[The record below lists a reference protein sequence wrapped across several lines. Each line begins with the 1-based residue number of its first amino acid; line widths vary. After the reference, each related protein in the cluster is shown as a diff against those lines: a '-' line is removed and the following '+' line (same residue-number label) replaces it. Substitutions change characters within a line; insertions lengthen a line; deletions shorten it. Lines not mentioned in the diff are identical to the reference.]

1 MGGVRHKVLAR
12 ASGLSLSMVRKVCS
26 GQARADIAPDLGTI
40 QRFSEWLKR
49 DNNSAPGLPDNHA
62 QGTSPRKEAGT

>member
-1 MGGVRHKVLAR
+1 
-12 ASGLSLSMVRKVCS
+12 MVRKVCS
-26 GQARADIAPDLGTI
+26 GQARTDIAPDLGVI

-49 DNNSAPGLPDNHA
+49 DNNSAPRLPDNHA